1 MKRKL
6 IKQANQAYTIT
17 LPIEWIRKNGLTGKE
32 EIDLEV
38 AEKSIIITT
47 LAQKTIQKT
56 KLDAANISNRAL
68 YQNISALYVKG
79 IDEIEI
85 TAKNEILNLNEIM
98 SNLIGFA
105 IISQKNNIYV
115 IKDLN
120 FGNYPDLDEI
130 FKRVFQMILLFLESA
145 INDVFSKQEEKLDSL
160 KARDIEVNKFCLYLQ
175 RSINKKSYP
184 DIIKGRAL
192 FTYSFELE
200 KISDEIERFWR
211 TNIKYHP
218 EKKEDIKKIAELVL
232 NGLEKAFD
240 GLYGIDKKASEDIYA
255 LREKIREKS
264 MQIKTKDA
272 NTIRMI
278 RHLVKIVEEAADLNP
293 LTLLIKN

>member
-218 EKKEDIKKIAELVL
+218 EKKEDIKKIAELSL
-232 NGLEKAFD
+232 KGLEKAFD
-240 GLYGIDKKASEDIYA
+240 ALYGLDKKALEEIYV

-278 RHLVKIVEEAADLNP
+278 RHLVKIVE
-293 LTLLIKN
+293 